1 MLLSASRRLPD
12 AAIVGMEMSGAVGD
26 GVFHSHVPLESLMQI
41 ARLRDV
47 DRTPT
52 PILSLPSID
61 VETGQWP
68 EGSIQRIHL
77 VLILLSGL
85 TGPLDE
91 RRSCTLRLR
100 VTTK

>member
-1 MLLSASRRLPD
+1 MLLGASRRLPD
-12 AAIVGMEMSGAVGD
+12 AAIVGMEMRGAVGD
-26 GVFHSHVPLESLMQI
+26 GVLHSHVPLQPLMQI

-47 DRTPT
+47 DRTPA

-61 VETGQWP
+61 VKAGQWP
-68 EGSIQRIHL
+68 ESRIQRIHL
-77 VLILLSGL
+77 VLILLAGL

-91 RRSCTLRLR
+91 RRSRTLRLP